1 MQTETENETESEVLP
16 VPMRMPE
23 MEQIPSVRNPE
34 VWVRLKK
41 SSKYYHQGLT
51 DPTNSKSA
59 PRFFKL
65 GYFTPLRTV
74 GTKLCRDAYVLHFNG
89 NAYRIEDC
97 EIFLRDPANAKNFV
111 RLV

>member
-1 MQTETENETESEVLP
+1 MQTDGAKSELSELP
-16 VPMRMPE
+16 E
-23 MEQIPSVRNPE
+23 LEEIPQVRSFE
-34 VWVRLKK
+34 VWVRIKK

-51 DPTNSKSA
+51 DPTNPSSK

-65 GYFTPLRTV
+65 AYFTPLLHL
-74 GTKLCRDAYVLHFNG
+74 GHKLSRDAYVLHFNG

-97 EIFLRDPANAKNFV
+97 EIFLRDSAHAENFV